1 MGAQTLCR
9 MLLPGILMLSGVCGA
24 DDDPITVRQTTD
36 ATVYLQMASSGRKN
50 IAASNETVGVVWE
63 EVRDGKATVFA
74 AFKRAGEPIF
84 ATPIPLSKGD
94 AFSPVIAFCDN
105 RFYLSWIEDGAIK
118 VTLVEGDRAGDA
130 HQLEHT
136 NVNELSIGCG
146 NASALIAYSAVKGN
160 ESAVYATR
168 ITAGENRL
176 HAEASVP
183 VAPVETYRFQTNPG
197 AAFGKGRI
205 VITWHDR
212 SGGTNLLYATSG
224 ETLQELSE
232 PVQINELIKKSHE
245 WGSGSS
251 AVRNAIT
258 NGPKDRLVAIWLD
271 KRASR
276 SGYKVYSAFSYN
288 GGLTWTDNYKVSDEW
303 GDIVPAW
310 TPTIAFDGKKN
321 LTVLWMDKREEEN
334 AFWVSQLAGLSW
346 SDDRNFYSDG
356 TEPHSPATAYS
367 PDGRFHTAWIQQG
380 KDGPR
385 LVYLE
390 TKF

>member
-1 MGAQTLCR
+1 
-9 MLLPGILMLSGVCGA
+9 MLLFGTLMLTGVSVA
-24 DDDPITVRQTTD
+24 DDDPVTVRHTGDTS
-36 ATVYLQMASSGRKN
+36 VYLQMASSGRKN
-50 IAASNETVGVVWE
+50 IAASNEKAGVVWE
-63 EVRDGKATVFA
+63 EVRNGKATVFA
-74 AFKRAGEPIF
+74 AFKRAGEPQF
-84 ATPIPLSKGD
+84 ATPIALSKGD
-94 AFSPVIAFCDN
+94 AFSPVIAHCGN
-105 RFYLSWIEDGAIK
+105 RFYLSWIEDGA
-118 VTLVEGDRAGDA
+118 VRVALMEGDRAGDD

-146 NASALIAYSAVKGN
+146 NASALVAYSAVEGN
-160 ESAVYATR
+160 NTAVYATR
-168 ITAGENRL
+168 ISAGNNHL
-176 HAEASVP
+176 QAEASVP
-183 VAPVETYRFQTNPG
+183 VAPVEKYRFQTNPG
-197 AAFGKGRI
+197 AAFSKGRI

-251 AVRNAIT
+251 AVRNSIS

-288 GGLTWTDNYKVSDEW
+288 GGLAWTDNYKVSDEW

-346 SDDRNFYSDG
+346 SDDRNFHSDA
-356 TEPHSPATAYS
+356 TKPHSPATAYS
-367 PDGRFHTAWIQQG
+367 PDGRFHVAWIQQG
-380 KDGPR
+380 EEGPR
-385 LVYLE
+385 LVYIE
-390 TKF
+390 TEF